1 MGVNMNSFNDFYM
14 NTYKE
19 FYNACK
25 DNSVLSSS
33 PIPCVVDNTMR
44 TGGKHEN
51 GTVFLKSDNIS
62 DKDAQQ
68 VTRSTIYHEL
78 THYYDQKMFEKHGYS
93 NKDINTLML
102 TFSEIHA
109 SYNALLVFLGYKNL
123 VINRKIAITKTVY
136 KDFSLMQFAAY
147 NVATRT
153 NNMNNI
159 IGFKEFM
166 YLLGEKRAFVKV
178 SSDPLVINR
187 AFSTKHLPQLIRDE
201 IVSID
206 KLININSFENIDV
219 DKISILRLGAE
230 NKLTQL
236 SYKELL
242 KDAPTDL
249 QKEIQDLFGI

>member
-1 MGVNMNSFNDFYM
+1 MNSFNDFYM
-14 NTYKE
+14 NTYNE

-25 DNSVLSSS
+25 NNSVLSST
-33 PIPCVVDNTMR
+33 PIAYVVDKTMR
-44 TGGKHEN
+44 VSGKHEN
-51 GTVFLKSDNIS
+51 GILFLKSDNIS

-93 NKDINTLML
+93 NEDIRTLML

-123 VINRKIAITKTVY
+123 VVNRKIAMTKTVY
-136 KDFSLMQFAAY
+136 KKFSLMQFAAY
-147 NVATRT
+147 NVASHTS
-153 NNMNNI
+153 NMNNI
-159 IGFKEFM
+159 IGFKESM
-166 YLLGEKRAFVKV
+166 YLLGEKRAFIKV
-178 SSDPLVINR
+178 ASDPLVINK
-187 AFSTKHLPQLIRDE
+187 AFSSKRIPQLIRDE

-206 KLININSFENIDV
+206 KLVNVSSFMNIDV
-219 DKISILRLGAE
+219 NKISIPKLSAE

-249 QKEIQDLFGI
+249 QKEIRDLFGL